1 MTHPHLTEEQGAR
14 ADALDVAAR
23 LLTGTDKGGPLSASS
38 RPGLLP
44 DDLPR
49 LILLAQYVLIG
60 RYAAPEGDDPE
71 ELDTIAGTGS
81 AYLDTSDPA
90 ASAASDSTEAGYL

>member
-23 LLTGTDKGGPLSASS
+23 LLTGTDKGVPLSASS

-44 DDLPR
+44 EDLPR

-71 ELDTIAGTGS
+71 ELETIAGATGS
-81 AYLDTSDPA
+81 AYLDTSSDPG
-90 ASAASDSTEAGYL
+90 ASDSTEAGYL

>member
-1 MTHPHLTEEQGAR
+1 MTHPNLTEEQGAR

-23 LLTGTDKGGPLSASS
+23 LLTGNDKGAPLSAPS

-49 LILLAQYVLIG
+49 LILLAQYVLTG
-60 RYAAPEGDDPE
+60 RYAAPEGDDAE
-71 ELDTIAGTGS
+71 ELETIAGATGS
-81 AYLDTSDPA
+81 AYIDTSDPG
-90 ASAASDSTEAGYL
+90 ASDASRHDDGYL